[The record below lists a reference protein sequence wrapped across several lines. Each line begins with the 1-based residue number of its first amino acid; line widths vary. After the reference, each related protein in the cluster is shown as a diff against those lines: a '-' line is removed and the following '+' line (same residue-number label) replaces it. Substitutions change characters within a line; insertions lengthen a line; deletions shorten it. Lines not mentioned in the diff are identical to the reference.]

1 MAPKAKGQFDG
12 GNTNRVMAM
21 KSTRMKTYVALLLG
35 FTALTPVWA
44 ADERPSQNENKAPAV
59 AAPAPQSSIAS
70 PAPVASPAQSVPP
83 LAAQAQPPAV
93 APAQA
98 AAQPQAA
105 AAATQPSA
113 SPQAPAQT
121 AAASAPAGGP
131 QHWSYIPVVAPAVPE
146 VQQKDWVRQPF
157 DAFVL
162 SKLEAKGLK
171 PSPDADRATFIR
183 RATLDVWGLLP
194 SPEEV
199 EAFAT
204 DQSPNAYEKLADRLL
219 ASPHYGERQA
229 RRWLDLARYADSAG
243 FQGDATRPNYYR
255 YRDYVIYSFNQ
266 DKPFSRFIQEQLA
279 GDELFPNNQE
289 ALTAT
294 GFLTGYPDNPNSRD
308 LVQRKYQITT
318 DMTDTV
324 GSVFLGTT
332 LGCARCHN
340 HKSDKITQKDYYSFQ
355 AFFANTSTTE
365 DIAAA
370 KGYAEEAFEKE
381 QAKYDLAIKDIK
393 AQRLAI
399 LGPVREKALK
409 YHKERYLTD
418 SRESIFKPEKDWN
431 ALDRWVNHRL
441 VNANVTNDE
450 IIGASYLRYASEDKE
465 SPDFGPE
472 AKERWEKWQK
482 LTQQLK
488 EFDKQKPK
496 SGSDTITGVS
506 ELGHPD
512 APPSHILFGGN
523 HERPLDEV
531 QPTFPVAMSSDAPSI
546 VPTQTSSGRR
556 TALANWLA
564 SPSNPL
570 TARVFVNRIWAQYF
584 TKGIV
589 GTVSDFGKAGDRPTN
604 QPLLD
609 SLADSFVKSGWSVKA
624 LQRQILLSSTYRQS
638 SDYRPEVAK
647 DDPDNKLLGVFPRQR
662 LDAEE
667 IRDALLAAS
676 GKLTDQIGGPSVFP
690 PVPANLGAGQLWDVS
705 ADKKDWYR
713 RSLYIFTRRSVPYPL
728 LEAFNAPNTQQV
740 HSAREVTTT
749 PLQALALLNNEQVFE
764 LAQTLAGRVIH
775 EAGKDETARIN
786 RLYQI
791 LFSRNADDF
800 EKTALLA
807 FLDSHEKTLDEKG
820 ANGRFL
826 IALPIGSKREEAPDP
841 IRAAAFVDLVH
852 VVVNSNDFVYR
863 F

>member
-1 MAPKAKGQFDG
+1 
-12 GNTNRVMAM
+12 
-21 KSTRMKTYVALLLG
+21 MKTYVALLLG
-35 FTALTPVWA
+35 LTALTPVWA
-44 ADERPSQNENKAPAV
+44 ADERPASNEIKAPAVQAQGVAPATPAPAPAAQAQAVAPAAPPAPAV
-59 AAPAPQSSIAS
+59 AA
-70 PAPVASPAQSVPP
+70 
-83 LAAQAQPPAV
+83 AQPPTTPV
-93 APAQA
+93 APAQ
-98 AAQPQAA
+98 
-105 AAATQPSA
+105 
-113 SPQAPAQT
+113 QT
-121 AAASAPAGGP
+121 AAAPAPAVAGP
-131 QHWSYIPVVAPAVPE
+131 QHWSYIPVVAPAVPD
-146 VQQKDWVRQPF
+146 VQQKDWVRQPL

-162 SKLEAKGLK
+162 AKIEAKGLK
-171 PSPDADRATFIR
+171 PAPDADRATFIR

-199 EAFAT
+199 AAFVE

-243 FQGDATRPNYYR
+243 FQGDQTRPNYYR

-308 LVQRKYQITT
+308 LVDRKFQITT

-324 GSVFLGTT
+324 GAVFLGTT

-340 HKSDKITQKDYYSFQ
+340 HKSDKISQKDYYSFQ
-355 AFFANTSTTE
+355 SFFANTSTTE
-365 DIAAA
+365 DIAAL
-370 KGYAEEAFEKE
+370 KGFAEEAYEKQE
-381 QAKYDLAIKDIK
+381 TAYKAATKDLE
-393 AQRLAI
+393 AQRRAVIEPI
-399 LGPVREKALK
+399 LEKALK

-441 VNANVTNDE
+441 HNANVTNDDLVA
-450 IIGASYLRYASEDKE
+450 GAYLRYTAEDKQ
-465 SPDFGPE
+465 SPDYSPDIV
-472 AKERWEKWQK
+472 ARWEKYKK
-482 LTQQLK
+482 LTEDLK
-488 EFDKQKPK
+488 QFDKLKPK

-506 ELGHPD
+506 ELGHQD
-512 APPSHILFGGN
+512 SPPTHILFGGN

-531 QPTFPVAMSSDAPSI
+531 QPAFPAAMSSDPANV
-546 VPTQTSSGRR
+546 VPTETSSGRR

-564 SPSNPL
+564 SASNPL
-570 TARVFVNRIWAQYF
+570 TARVFVNRVWAQYF
-584 TKGIV
+584 TRGIV
-589 GTVSDFGKAGDRPTN
+589 GTVSDFGKAGERPTN

-609 SLADSFVKSGWSVKA
+609 YLADAFVKNGWSVKS
-624 LQRQILLSSTYRQS
+624 LQRSILLSSTYRQS

-647 DDPDNKLLGVFPRQR
+647 EDPDNKLVAVFPRQR
-662 LDAEE
+662 LEAEE
-667 IRDALLAAS
+667 VRDALLVAS
-676 GKLTDQIGGPSVFP
+676 GRLTDQVGGPSVFP
-690 PVPANLGAGQLWDVS
+690 PVPANLGAGQLWQVS

-713 RSLYIFTRRSVPYPL
+713 RSLYVFTRRSVPYPL

-740 HSAREVTTT
+740 HSAREVSTTA
-749 PLQALALLNNEQVFE
+749 LQALSLINNEQVFE
-764 LAQTLAGRVIH
+764 LSQSIAGRVIR
-775 EAGKDETARIN
+775 EAGKDETAQIN

-791 LFSRNADDF
+791 LFSRNPDDF
-800 EKTALLA
+800 EKATLLS
-807 FLDSHEKTLDEKG
+807 FLDSHEKVLDEK
-820 ANGRFL
+820 ANNGRFL
-826 IALPIGSKREEAPDP
+826 VATPIGLKRDEPINP

-852 VVVNSNDFVYR
+852 AVVNSNDFVYR

>member
-1 MAPKAKGQFDG
+1 
-12 GNTNRVMAM
+12 
-21 KSTRMKTYVALLLG
+21 MKTYVALLLG

-44 ADERPSQNENKAPAV
+44 ADERPSQSENKAAAVVVPAPQAV
-59 AAPAPQSSIAS
+59 AAP
-70 PAPVASPAQSVPP
+70 PAQSAPAP
-83 LAAQAQPPAV
+83 AAQAQSAPVQAPAPQAQAQAV
-93 APAQA
+93 APAQP

-105 AAATQPSA
+105 VAATQPPA
-113 SPQAPAQT
+113 APAQQA
-121 AAASAPAGGP
+121 AAASAPAAAGP

-146 VQQKDWVRQPF
+146 VQQKDWVRQPL

-162 SKLEAKGLK
+162 AKIEAKGLK
-171 PSPDADRATFIR
+171 PAPDADRATFIR

-199 EAFAT
+199 AAFVE

-255 YRDYVIYSFNQ
+255 FRDYVIYSFNQ

-308 LVQRKYQITT
+308 LIDRKFQITT

-324 GSVFLGTT
+324 GAVFLGTT

-340 HKSDKITQKDYYSFQ
+340 HKSDKISQKDYYSFQ
-355 AFFANTSTTE
+355 SFFANTSTTE

-370 KGYAEEAFEKE
+370 KGFAEEAYEKQE
-381 QAKYDLAIKDIK
+381 AAYKAAIKDLE
-393 AQRLAI
+393 AQRRAI
-399 LGPVREKALK
+399 IEPILEKALK

-441 VNANVTNDE
+441 HNVNVTNDDLVA
-450 IIGASYLRYASEDKE
+450 GGYLRYTAEDKQ
-465 SPDFGPE
+465 SPDYSPDIV
-472 AKERWEKWQK
+472 ARWEKYK
-482 LTQQLK
+482 KITEDLK
-488 EFDKQKPK
+488 QFDKLKPK

-506 ELGHPD
+506 ELGHQD
-512 APPSHILFGGN
+512 APPTHILFGGN

-531 QPTFPVAMSSDAPSI
+531 QPAFPAAMSSDPANV
-546 VPTQTSSGRR
+546 VPTETSSGRR

-570 TARVFVNRIWAQYF
+570 TSRVFVNRVWAQYF
-584 TKGIV
+584 TRGIV
-589 GTVSDFGKAGDRPTN
+589 GTVSDFGKAGERPTN

-609 SLADSFVKSGWSVKA
+609 YLADSFVKNGWSVKS
-624 LQRQILLSSTYRQS
+624 LQRSILLSSTYRQS

-647 DDPDNKLLGVFPRQR
+647 EDPDNKLVAVFPRQR
-662 LDAEE
+662 LEAEE
-667 IRDALLAAS
+667 VRDALLVAS
-676 GKLTDQIGGPSVFP
+676 GRLTDQVGGPSVFP
-690 PVPANLGAGQLWDVS
+690 PVPANLGAGQLWQVS

-713 RSLYIFTRRSVPYPL
+713 RSLYVFTRRSVPYPL

-740 HSAREVTTT
+740 HSAREVSTTA
-749 PLQALALLNNEQVFE
+749 LQALSLINNEQVFE
-764 LAQTLAGRVIH
+764 LSQSIAGRVIR
-775 EAGKDETARIN
+775 EAGKDETAQLN

-791 LFSRNADDF
+791 LFSRNPDDF
-800 EKTALLA
+800 EKATLLS
-807 FLDSHEKTLDEKG
+807 FLDSHEKVLDEK
-820 ANGRFL
+820 ANNGRFL
-826 IALPIGSKREEAPDP
+826 VATPIGLKREEPINP

-852 VVVNSNDFVYR
+852 AVVNSNDFVYR